1 VVPKALLIAGLGEPG
16 TNALNVS
23 EGFEKEPREGISAGL
38 EVLGVATGAG
48 VGLVPVAAALEF
60 INSSKSFLCDS
71 RSVPKLDDVVGVDV
85 LDDVLDDVTG
95 FDVLDDVVGFDVL
108 DDVVGV
114 DVLDDVLDDVVGF
127 DVVDDVLDDVVGFDV
142 VDDVLDDVTGFD
154 VLNDVLDDVV
164 GFDVVDLLANSA
176 AFLAFSLSI
185 RAKYSL
191 RATAA
196 VSPDMLF

>member
-1 VVPKALLIAGLGEPG
+1 MVPKALLIAGLGEPG

-71 RSVPKLDDVVGVDV
+71 RSVPK
-85 LDDVLDDVTG
+85 
-95 FDVLDDVVGFDVL
+95 L